1 MYMSTEDA
9 IKRTLHDI
17 EDMEKVNAAL
27 PIIKKVIASF
37 DGKVMNKR
45 LEAALQ
51 AADLP
56 GRIFIHDRDNSWE
69 VYYYPVKHT
78 HSEHYCILWGSKP
91 SCQYYN
97 NEKSFV
103 DPDKRI
109 SAERAFTL
117 IEAGRVER
125 LQKITAYREHL
136 TTWEAKKAQLE
147 MLKKQLKT
155 IADSVPYSL
164 RDYFGMNVRYY

>member
-17 EDMEKVNAAL
+17 DDMEKVNAAL

-37 DGKVMNKR
+37 DGKILNKR
-45 LEAALQ
+45 LDDALKAAG
-51 AADLP
+51 LP
-56 GRIFIHDRDNSWE
+56 GHIYMTARDNSWDICYQPE
-69 VYYYPVKHT
+69 KANAWYT
-78 HSEHYCILWGSKP
+78 ILWGSKP
-91 SCQYYN
+91 SCQYYSK
-97 NEKSFV
+97 EKSFV

>member
-56 GRIFIHDRDNSWE
+56 GRIYIHDRDNSWE
-69 VYYYPVKHT
+69 VYYYPSKHT

-97 NEKSFV
+97 KEKSFV

-117 IEAGRVER
+117 IEARRVER
-125 LQKITAYREHL
+125 LQKITAYKEHL
-136 TTWEAKKAQLE
+136 QTWETKKAQID
-147 MLKKQLKT
+147 MLKKQINAITST
-155 IADSVPYSL
+155 IPYALQS
-164 RDYFGMNVRYY
+164 YFNMSARY